1 MTAPGGGPSLGSAV
15 VQVVADVRN
24 FARQLRNQLRTAMGG
39 NIYRSANAAGAQ
51 AGDQYS
57 RGFLGRI
64 TDGFKRVGSIFTK
77 IFNPAALLAGG
88 KVLAIVAGLKQMILL
103 GPAIAAMGQTLG
115 AIAAALPAIA
125 ITGIL
130 VSKTI
135 TTAFKG
141 VGDALKA
148 VAEGD
153 AEALNEALKNL
164 TPSAQAFVREV
175 AKIAPEWEKVGK
187 AVQES
192 FFAPFRGAFSE
203 LANPTVLAALQSA
216 MTGIADSLG
225 RAAAQVAK
233 TIGAAGRSGQLSRI
247 FAPLERAVERLTVLA
262 PGLTTMFLRLSEV
275 AAPFV
280 ESFAGALAGKIGGLI
295 DKVNAAA
302 ADGTLAEFFET
313 AIDVATSFGTVM
325 ADLGRLT
332 SAVLGGLNVEGASV
346 VGTLGSIIA
355 ELADFFETAEGAG
368 VLATL
373 GTLISEVGSII
384 QRVVGPL
391 LKPAAQVIGALAI
404 GIGDL
409 IATLGP
415 GLGKLAEA
423 FAGLLSGLIEELGP
437 QFFAL
442 IDEIDGP
449 LLQALF
455 KLAEHM
461 IEMTPI
467 AIDMAKVIGPLLG
480 FALEQFGDL
489 LHALLPSLDL
499 MIRIIQE
506 NSDLFLVLAGILG
519 VVFASI
525 AGGIFLVTKLV
536 EAITGITELLY
547 DEVWTSFPFW
557 LGLITGAAG
566 ALLEGLTGPI
576 ESIGDLWDAVLEG
589 GQKVLDF
596 LGGLPGAIGG
606 MAGAFFASAASL
618 GAAIGRGFAQIGN
631 FASDIGNKIYGT
643 IRNGINGIIRGINT
657 GIGRI
662 DAVIPGALPR
672 LGFFARGGIVDEPTN
687 AILGEGGR
695 REVVLPLTDPARTAA
710 LARESGLL
718 DILRGAGVGGGVPI
732 VNITAIL
739 DGFGVLKVVDQ
750 RVDTAMTRQGQ
761 ELALGTRGI

>member
-1 MTAPGGGPSLGSAV
+1 MTAPGSSSLGSAV

-57 RGFLGRI
+57 RGFLSRI

-77 IFNPAALLAGG
+77 IFNPAALLGG
-88 KVLAIVAGLKQMILL
+88 AKILAIVAGLKQIILL
-103 GPAIAAMGQTLG
+103 GPALAAVGQTLG
-115 AIAAALPAIA
+115 AFAAALPALA
-125 ITGIL
+125 ITGVL
-130 VSKTI
+130 VSKTLS
-135 TTAFKG
+135 TAFKG
-141 VGDALKA
+141 VGDAISA
-148 VAEGD
+148 AAEGD
-153 AEALNEALKNL
+153 VEALNEALKEL
-164 TPSAQAFVREV
+164 SPSAQAFVREV

-192 FFAPFRGAFSE
+192 FFAPFKGAFSE
-203 LANPTVLAALQSA
+203 LANPSVLAALQGA

-225 RAAAQVAK
+225 RAASQVAK

-262 PGLTTMFLRLSEV
+262 PGLTTMFLQLAEV
-275 AAPFV
+275 AAPFI
-280 ESFAGALAGKIGGLI
+280 ESFSGALAGKIGGLI
-295 DKVNAAA
+295 DKVNGAA
-302 ADGTLAEFFET
+302 ADGTLKGFFET
-313 AIDVATSFGTVM
+313 AIDVATAFGTVM
-325 ADLGRLT
+325 GDIGRIF
-332 SAVLGGLNVEGASV
+332 SAVMGGLNVEGSSV
-346 VGTLGSIIA
+346 VGTLGAIIA
-355 ELADFFETAEGAG
+355 QLADFFETAEGAG
-368 VLATL
+368 VLATI

-384 QRVVGPL
+384 QDVVGPL
-391 LKPAAQVIGALAI
+391 LKPAAQIIGTLAI
-404 GIGDL
+404 GLGDL
-409 IATLGP
+409 LGTLGP
-415 GLGKLAEA
+415 GLARFAEA

-437 QFFAL
+437 QFFVL

-461 IEMTPI
+461 VAMTPI
-467 AIDMAKVIGPLLG
+467 AIDMAKVIGPMLG
-480 FALEQFGDL
+480 FAFEMLGDL

-499 MIRIIQE
+499 LARMIQE
-506 NSDLFLVLAGILG
+506 NSNVFMVLAGIVG
-519 VVFASI
+519 VFFAAIS
-525 AGGIFLVTKLV
+525 GGIWLLTKII
-536 EAITGITELLY
+536 EGITAITELLY

-566 ALLEGLTGPI
+566 ALLEALTGPI

-596 LGGLPGAIGG
+596 LGSIPGAISG

-631 FASDIGNKIYGT
+631 FASDVGNKIYGT
-643 IRNGINGIIRGINT
+643 IKNGINGIIRGINN
-657 GIGRI
+657 GIGQI
-662 DAVIPGALPR
+662 DAFIPGSLPR

-710 LARESGLL
+710 LARESGLM
-718 DILRGAGVGGGVPI
+718 DILRGAGMGGGAPI

-750 RVDTAMTRQGQ
+750 RVDSAMTKQGQ
-761 ELALGTRGI
+761 ELSMGARGI